1 MKIKNSV
8 EKWKKKRYSLILF
21 LIMGAVLAIV
31 CLSNYEWIQEKI
43 NETWKEGNEMIKQEP
58 ESIELFTLNTRV
70 QEVIDDSAFAGFGDL
85 LFPID
90 LNIDPNLSL
99 DDISHSSTFIWY
111 SNIKPNKTVEIL
123 NSLKKR
129 AEQNEKIFYPIY
141 TQEEIMKDSSKADT
155 GLFYFKGNPS
165 EKFAIINAGG
175 GFMYVAAL
183 HDSFPH
189 ALELSEMGI
198 NAFALIYRPDHA
210 YEDLAQAIAFVYDH
224 AEELEVQQNGYS
236 LWGGSAGARMA
247 ASLGRS
253 DAMERY
259 GRKDIGPA
267 SAVITQYTGY
277 PSVSNKDAPT
287 YACVGTNDG
296 IAYYKDM
303 ESRLNALSKLGIPTE
318 FHAYQGLSHGFG
330 LGTDT
335 VAQDWIKDAVAFWMK
350 QP

>member
-43 NETWKEGNEMIKQEP
+43 NETWKGGNEMIKQEP

-70 QEVIDDSAFAGFGDL
+70 QEVIDDPMFAGFGNL

-111 SNIKPNKTVEIL
+111 SNIKTNKTVEIL

-129 AEQNEKIFYPIY
+129 AKQNETIFYSIY
-141 TQEEIMKDSSKADT
+141 TQDEIRKDSSKADT
-155 GLFYFKGNPS
+155 GLFFFKGNPS

-224 AEELEVQQNGYS
+224 ADELEVQQNGYS

-253 DAMERY
+253 DAMGRY

-277 PSVSNKDAPT
+277 SSVSNKDAPT

-318 FHAYQGLSHGFG
+318 FHAFQGLSHGFG